1 MIDLSIVIP
10 SYEAL
15 ECLEQCLASIREA
28 ERAHPELALEVI
40 VVDNGSSDGC
50 AALALRSELQPRVI
64 AWLRNRGFAA
74 AVNAGLRR
82 RRGRHA
88 LLLNSDV
95 RIDRDLL
102 VQAIEILDRE
112 PSVGV
117 LGPALFHPDGRPQR
131 SVHPQPDLFTELVPE
146 PILCW
151 LRPAGF
157 SVRGRAARESEPGDA
172 GLRDVEAVRGAVF
185 FIHGEAL
192 REVGLLDEGYFFFL
206 EETDYCARVR
216 RAGRRVVHAP
226 ALRAEHRLGASSKG
240 SAPLA
245 TRIEFHRSLYRFHER
260 RLGRAG
266 AGLVGCVRL
275 VRNLLSVGA
284 LCVPALFSARAR
296 GRLAQRAGLVLW
308 HLRGR
313 PAEPGLARVLS
324 RTSRTLSG
332 TSRTLAGSSRPAAGQ
347 DARRVAAADGAP
359 SA

>member
-10 SYEAL
+10 SYEAAD
-15 ECLEQCLASIREA
+15 CLEACLRSIEA
-28 ERAHPELALEVI
+28 ALRSHPEIAVEVI
-40 VVDNGSSDGC
+40 VVDNGSRDGC
-50 AALALRSELQPRVI
+50 VALARASALQPRVI

-102 VQAIEILDRE
+102 VGAIGILDRE
-112 PSVGV
+112 PSIGV

-131 SVHPQPDLFTELVPE
+131 SVHPQPDLSTELLPE
-146 PILCW
+146 PVLRW

-157 SVRGRAARESEPGDA
+157 ARGGRAARAGGPGASGASGESRESRERGR
-172 GLRDVEAVRGAVF
+172 RDVEAVRGAVF
-185 FIHGEAL
+185 FIHGETL

-216 RAGRRVVHAP
+216 RAGRRVAYAP
-226 ALRAEHRLGASSKG
+226 GLRAEHRLGASSKR

-260 RLGRAG
+260 RLGRTA
-266 AGLVGCVRL
+266 AGLVRRVRL
-275 VRNLLSVGA
+275 VRNLVGVTA
-284 LCVPALFSARAR
+284 LALPALVSTRAR
-296 GRLAQRAGLVLW
+296 GRLAQRWGLVLW

-313 PAEPGLARVLS
+313 PPEPGLAR
-324 RTSRTLSG
+324 
-332 TSRTLAGSSRPAAGQ
+332 TLAGQAPVEAWQNRPSVGAG
-347 DARRVAAADGAP
+347 DAGA

>member
-10 SYEAL
+10 SYEASD
-15 ECLEQCLASIREA
+15 CLEQCLASIADARQ
-28 ERAHPELALEVI
+28 AHPEVSIEVI
-40 VVDNGSSDGC
+40 VVDNGSSEEC
-50 AALALRSELQPRVI
+50 VALALGSALRPRVI

-102 VQAIEILDRE
+102 AQALEILDQE

-131 SVHPQPDLFTELVPE
+131 SVHPQPDLATELLPE
-146 PILCW
+146 LVLRW

-157 SVRGRAARESEPGDA
+157 ALRGRAARERSSGNA

-185 FIHGEAL
+185 FIHGDTL
-192 REVGLLDEGYFFFL
+192 RDVGLLDEGYFFFL

-216 RAGRRVVHAP
+216 AAGRRVVQAP
-226 ALRAEHRLGASSKG
+226 SLRAEHRLGASSKR

-260 RLGRAG
+260 RLGWAG
-266 AGLVGCVRL
+266 AGSVRCVRL
-275 VRNLLSVGA
+275 VRNLMSVA
-284 LCVPALFSARAR
+284 TLCVPALFQARAQR
-296 GRLAQRAGLVLW
+296 RLAQRWGLVLW

-313 PAEPGLARVLS
+313 PAEPGLGRAFAGRS
-324 RTSRTLSG
+324 RGDPGQTRRPS
-332 TSRTLAGSSRPAAGQ
+332 AG
-347 DARRVAAADGAP
+347 ADGTP
-359 SA
+359 RP

>member
-10 SYEAL
+10 SYQASD
-15 ECLEQCLASIREA
+15 CLERCLDSIRDA
-28 ERAHPELALEVI
+28 QRAHPEISLEVI
-40 VVDNGSSDGC
+40 VVDNGSSDDC
-50 AALALRSELQPRVI
+50 VQIALGSALRPRVV

-82 RRGRHA
+82 RQGRHA

-102 VQAIEILDRE
+102 AQAIGILDRE
-112 PSVGV
+112 PRVGV

-131 SVHPQPDLFTELVPE
+131 SVHPQPDLSTELLPE
-146 PILCW
+146 PLLRW

-157 SVRGRAARESEPGDA
+157 SLRGRAARGSTSDEA

-185 FIHGEAL
+185 FIHGETL

-216 RAGRRVVHAP
+216 RAGRRVLFAS
-226 ALRAEHRLGASSKG
+226 ALRAEHRLGASSKR

-245 TRIEFHRSLYRFHER
+245 TRIEFHRSLYRFHTR
-260 RLGRAG
+260 RLGWAG
-266 AGLVGCVRL
+266 AGLVRFVRL
-275 VRNLLSVGA
+275 VRNVVGVAA
-284 LCVPALFSARAR
+284 LCIPGLCFARAR
-296 GRLAQRAGLVLW
+296 DRLAQRSGLVLW

-313 PAEPGLARVLS
+313 PAEPGLAR
-324 RTSRTLSG
+324 
-332 TSRTLAGSSRPAAGQ
+332 TLAGAARAKSERGEGRE
-347 DARRVAAADGAP
+347 ARAGGAP
-359 SA
+359 SL